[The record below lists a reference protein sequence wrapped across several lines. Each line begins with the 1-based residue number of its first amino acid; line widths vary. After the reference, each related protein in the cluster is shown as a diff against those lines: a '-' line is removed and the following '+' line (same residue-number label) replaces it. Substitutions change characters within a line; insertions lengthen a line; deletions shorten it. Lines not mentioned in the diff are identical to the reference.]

1 MKTCRSFFSLIAL
14 STALAAQSV
23 PEPKLEVQFV
33 PLHMKFLVTGTP
45 DPFVG
50 AVIVSLSRDLVLYS
64 PALPKLLSDFAVV
77 GIGVSSL
84 GGVYGCSI
92 DEHVFPPGMFIYAQ
106 GVTFDGSVF
115 RATAVHE
122 FVLDVTVPNGSK

>member
-1 MKTCRSFFSLIAL
+1 MKTSRSFLSLIVL

-23 PEPKLEVQFV
+23 PEAKLEVQFA
-33 PLHMKFLVTGTP
+33 PLHMKFLVTSAQE
-45 DPFVG
+45 PFLG
-50 AVIVSLSRDLVLYS
+50 AVIVSLSPGLVPYS

-122 FVLDVTVPNGSK
+122 FVLDVTVGK